1 MYLHLSAVGVEV
13 DLGVLSTS
21 GANNL
26 LAAFEKAQQFIAF
39 RTSYLGHNTPPLLI
53 TMAYQPIVTVVP
65 PAAFCVS
72 S

>member
-26 LAAFEKAQQFIAF
+26 PAAFEKAQQFIAF
-39 RTSYLGHNTPPLLI
+39 RTSYLGHNTPPRIINFPKRL
-53 TMAYQPIVTVVP
+53 
-65 PAAFCVS
+65 C
-72 S
+72 